1 MTSSSTLN
9 VVIGKPRRIQ
19 VSANATL
26 GIIDSSTPVVLKNN
40 PSLIAVGSGV
50 ERFDRLRDIDA
61 AAEVEGAVPIYQ
73 ANTDVYLVKKL
84 DLDYITG
91 EVDGG
96 TF

>member
-1 MTSSSTLN
+1 MTTSSTLN
-9 VVIGKPRRIQ
+9 VIIGRKRQIQ
-19 VSANATL
+19 VSTNATS
-26 GIIDSSTPVVLKNN
+26 GIIDSSTPLVLKNN
-40 PSLIAVGSGV
+40 PSLIAIGSGV

-61 AAEVEGAVPIYQ
+61 AAEIEGAVPVYE
-73 ANTDVYLVKKL
+73 ANTDMYYVKKL

>member
-1 MTSSSTLN
+1 MASSSTIN
-9 VVIGKPRRIQ
+9 VVIAKPRQIQ

-40 PSLIAVGSGV
+40 PSLIVAGSGI

-61 AAEVEGAVPIYQ
+61 ATEVEGAVPVYQ
-73 ANTDVYLVKKL
+73 ANSDVYVVKKL
-84 DLDYITG
+84 DLNNITG